1 MRRNAERDAKLRGRA
16 AAASGR
22 VMLWR
27 VVACLLVLLLA
38 AAAVRG
44 QEGAEVRLAE
54 QPWQEGRFGLTLRPP
69 AEAAQAPAAPGDEA
83 LQRWRLGEDASLAVY
98 LRESRDRVNMETVKK
113 RAAEQFGFKFPSS
126 VILNEREEERQ
137 VEGHPLDRLLIKVL
151 DPERGDW
158 FFGQAFLLIDPTNV
172 AVLQVEAPFA
182 QRERAQAVFDAVVGT
197 MRLIDPEAIDRL
209 REAQVQAGDVW
220 LQRLTAD
227 DFRDLVREE
236 QWFRIVHDGRD
247 VGYQRNRMS
256 EANEL
261 GADGITL
268 SLQRRVILPE
278 LVEDAKSDFFVSLD
292 RQTEVWSRRRTLR
305 PTTTRDQPRQPTLT
319 EHGGVLRPKTPV
331 GEAPRQERDS
341 AETGLTSDDLISVSR
356 EVPDKRD
363 DLAWPRPPEAYL
375 SQLGTMLLPRKMLD
389 SVSSRMAFYAYD
401 PASAAVVLRTT
412 RREPNDRGGQT
423 LYIRPA
429 PDRDEEAWTFDAR
442 GELIELTLPGGL
454 RFVPATA
461 AQIAAI
467 WGIDS

>member
-44 QEGAEVRLAE
+44 QEGSEVRLAE

-69 AEAAQAPAAPGDEA
+69 AEAAQAPAAPGHEA

-98 LRESRDRVNMETVKK
+98 LRESRDRVNIETVKK

-126 VILNEREEERQ
+126 VILNEHEEERQ

-182 QRERAQAVFDAVVGT
+182 QRERVEAVFDAVVGT

-236 QWFRIVHDGRD
+236 QWFRIVHDNRD
-247 VGYQRNRMS
+247 IGFQRLRTG
-256 EANEL
+256 EDEKL
-261 GADGITL
+261 GTPGLTL
-268 SLQRRVILPE
+268 SVQRRIIFPSVT
-278 LVEDAKSDFFVSLD
+278 EDVKADFFVSLD
-292 RQTEVWSRRRTLR
+292 RETELWSRRITRR
-305 PTTTRDQPRQPTLT
+305 PLVTRSRGTGPA
-319 EHGGVLRPKTPV
+319 
-331 GEAPRQERDS
+331 GEGERELNS
-341 AETGLTSDDLISVSR
+341 AETGLGSDGVITVSR
-356 EVPDKRD
+356 ETPSKRE
-363 DLAWPRPPEAYL
+363 DLHWPRPPEAYL

-442 GELIELTLPGGL
+442 GDLIELTLPGGL